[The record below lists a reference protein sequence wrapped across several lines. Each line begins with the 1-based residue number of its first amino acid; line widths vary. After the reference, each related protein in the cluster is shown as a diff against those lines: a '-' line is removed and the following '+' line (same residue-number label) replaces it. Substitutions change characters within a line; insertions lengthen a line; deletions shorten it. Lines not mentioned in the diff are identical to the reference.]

1 MLKNI
6 LFKCIIKFSYKI
18 KKNKLSNFNKEGVSI
33 INFEGCQK
41 VHSSLFC
48 RSLVFLY
55 ANYDASCN
63 ALLLADD

>member
-1 MLKNI
+1 M
-6 LFKCIIKFSYKI
+6 
-18 KKNKLSNFNKEGVSI
+18 